1 MSKRARNR
9 RNSTAN
15 NLFPM
20 KQLIE
25 KHRMN
30 GMESCMDVLTR
41 DLTESAMQKI
51 CNIISDAEAFL
62 VEEVSAMDARK
73 FLSGKRYL
81 NASSHRMSIFLAR
94 EEAATVGSTPAEETI
109 VSCDQVA
116 DEAEAGNTTCG
127 GRFFLVSSKKM
138 PITSELVYVG
148 FNGGLASTC
157 QDTSCHGLP
166 HTAVLAVFKEG
177 YTELNTMLHFHPIYL
192 RSHVLGM
199 GIGSIPNFS
208 MKLDRINI
216 GRMGKACL
224 LDPTTCS
231 WSYAEES
238 TRIEW
243 NALQNQTATHQP
255 YNHPDQNDASSGV
268 KDCPVKKMSRSQE
281 LDKLWYNVLKPEL
294 SGNPTDPDVQHLVAG
309 FYLLVSQQQEM
320 SKKRAMLAFSARQ
333 LSLGQK
339 CNDDSPS
346 GASLTLI
353 PPAATKG
360 KRGTAKRIRS
370 VTEKGSTKN
379 KTIKKMC

>member
-1 MSKRARNR
+1 MWGKIYSISTSQYAFVVQMLLDVEVFPRDTVDPDAGRIHMVVEHMRDVMSKRARNR

-177 YTELNTMLHFHPIYL
+177 YIELNTMLHFHPIYL

-255 YNHPDQNDASSGV
+255 YNHPDQNGTIV
-268 KDCPVKKMSRSQE
+268 C
-281 LDKLWYNVLKPEL
+281 VLIL
-294 SGNPTDPDVQHLVAG
+294 N
-309 FYLLVSQQQEM
+309 
-320 SKKRAMLAFSARQ
+320 KR
-333 LSLGQK
+333 
-339 CNDDSPS
+339 
-346 GASLTLI
+346 LI
-353 PPAATKG
+353 L
-360 KRGTAKRIRS
+360 
-370 VTEKGSTKN
+370 
-379 KTIKKMC
+379 